1 MLTRSLATLTI
12 IALLALTSTVN
23 ANRTSTHS
31 IDSFSESY
39 INQSKPRAAILYLL
53 KEYRNKNYSDVTE
66 FSRLLIKSGKLTAR
80 EKAET
85 YQLLA
90 LAERKR
96 NNPEKE
102 RRAWMQFYNLTFSS
116 DALLRVVKLHHQA
129 GRYTRG
135 LRIANRVQLERLS
148 KTGQIK
154 WYRVIGTL
162 YHDSRQ
168 LNNALFIRERLVE
181 LLPNAENSFHYSETL
196 FALGKKEKAYA
207 AIKRAL
213 KDNPDNPAYLLNQA
227 YILSANGDIERA
239 NEIIKNLSSDK
250 LKLAQIKVHNGQ
262 HHLKNGSTKLANK
275 DFKLALRHLN
285 KQSNGAKSSLLNQ
298 HIIDLSQLSIQSEL
312 KNLENKFTFS
322 ISNSICRDDNGC
334 NTYLGSSTTNSAP
347 ALGSLHALYQLNKK
361 VSVAAGLIY
370 KHENNRLSLNT
381 QSGIAS
387 IGLNIQPM
395 RKNNLQISLERQF
408 GIGDLALN
416 NTKLTLSIK
425 HTKGN
430 KIKPSATREK
440 SWPYLHLYAE
450 VSKLLEQQKD
460 NFVFLEGRYG
470 RTIKLNN
477 HTALSPYLFGVGNH
491 HSDDNNSD
499 NKSTEAGIGVALN
512 IDHFLDK
519 FKGSRGHTELFFKA
533 GRDLY
538 VSENDE
544 EFRTRLGIEFSYQ

>member
-1 MLTRSLATLTI
+1 MLTRSLATLII

-23 ANRTSTHS
+23 ANRTSTRS
-31 IDSFSESY
+31 IGSFNESF
-39 INQSKPRAAILYLL
+39 IHQGKPRAAILYLL
-53 KEYRNKNYSDVTE
+53 KEYRSKNYSDVAE

-129 GRYTRG
+129 GRFTQG

-154 WYRVIGTL
+154 WYRVIGAL

-168 LNNALFIRERLVE
+168 LNNALFIRQRLVE

-196 FALGKKEKAYA
+196 LALGKKEKAYA

-213 KDNPDNPAYLLNQA
+213 KDNPSNPAYLLNQA
-227 YILSANGDIERA
+227 YILSANGDTERA
-239 NEIIKNLSSDK
+239 NEIIKNLSSDE
-250 LKLAQIKVHNGQ
+250 LKLAQIKVGNDRQ
-262 HHLKNGSTKLANK
+262 HLK
-275 DFKLALRHLN
+275 HLN
-285 KQSNGAKSSLLNQ
+285 KKPNGEKDSLLNQ
-298 HIIDLSQLSIQSEL
+298 HIIDLSHLSIQSEL

-322 ISNSICRDDNGC
+322 VNNSICRDDNGC
-334 NTYLGSSTTNSAP
+334 NNFLASSTTNSAP
-347 ALGSLHALYQLNKK
+347 SLGSLHALYQLNKK
-361 VSVAAGLIY
+361 ISVSTKLLY
-370 KHENNRLSLNT
+370 THETNALTLNT
-381 QSGIAS
+381 ETGIAS
-387 IGLNIQPM
+387 IGLNIKPM
-395 RKNNLQISLERQF
+395 RKNNLQVSLERQF
-408 GIGDLALN
+408 GIGDLAQD
-416 NTKLTLSIK
+416 NTKLTLSIN
-425 HTKGN
+425 HTKGD
-430 KIKPSATREK
+430 KIRPSATREK

-450 VSKLLEQQKD
+450 VSKLFEQQKD
-460 NFVFLEGRYG
+460 NFAFLEGRYG

-477 HTALSPYLFGVGNH
+477 HTALSPYLFGQGSH
-491 HSDDNNSD
+491 HSDKNKTD

-512 IDHFLDK
+512 IDHFFDEK
-519 FKGSRGHTELFFKA
+519 KGNRGHTELFIKA

-544 EFRTRLGIEFSYQ
+544 EFRTQLGIEFNYQ